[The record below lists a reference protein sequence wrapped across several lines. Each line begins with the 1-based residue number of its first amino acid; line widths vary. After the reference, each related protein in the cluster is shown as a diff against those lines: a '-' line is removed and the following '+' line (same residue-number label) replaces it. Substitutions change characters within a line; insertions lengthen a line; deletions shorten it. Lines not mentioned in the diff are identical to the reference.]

1 MFALN
6 SSQCCFE
13 KADVQK
19 AFHQLS
25 EELFSSRGEKI
36 QTMFTKGK
44 QNKPAKKKKKS
55 LFLKAELTRGQGGLR
70 LVAPAPSLEKG
81 VWPRINCLTFQA
93 EAGKAGKTS
102 PRPRRM
108 LQSCDVCLP
117 QPINT
122 SKDALNQSPYLEPC
136 FLFSFHV
143 VSLRERIKAMR
154 LLFPHS
160 IRRNSLK

>member
-1 MFALN
+1 M
-6 SSQCCFE
+6 
-13 KADVQK
+13 
-19 AFHQLS
+19 
-25 EELFSSRGEKI
+25 
-36 QTMFTKGK
+36 
-44 QNKPAKKKKKS
+44 
-55 LFLKAELTRGQGGLR
+55 
-70 LVAPAPSLEKG
+70 APAPSLEKG